1 MFIRLLKGNKV
12 KIREISEMSGISIAT
27 ISRMLKNPNSVKEST
42 RLKLANALESNGIEQ
57 FINLNYIKKIMLIIP
72 NLNNSFYLDLFNG
85 VVYTVQNKNIPFE
98 IYLSNESM
106 EEEIKIFSR
115 IKGDNGI
122 GVIWIPASGK
132 RDNLPYESDNSN
144 IVALVDRDL
153 NFDSIYIKGLS
164 DNFSAAKQAADL
176 LIEGG
181 SKNPIIITG
190 SPDLSNARERR
201 DGFLESIKNHFLD
214 DSVNRVYYG
223 NFSDIQ
229 SGYNIVKKLL
239 NDKVVFDSILAANQ
253 ILAIGIL
260 KAINESNLSIP
271 KDISIIVFDKL
282 TKMEVEGIQIS
293 EVVFPAFDIGA
304 NTAKVL
310 LEQKSSNSLKQIYNY
325 SARFYLRGSENK

>member
-1 MFIRLLKGNKV
+1 MKL
-12 KIREISEMSGISIAT
+12 REISEMSGISITT

-42 RLKLANALESNGIEQ
+42 RLKLANALESNGIEEYV
-57 FINLNYIKKIMLIIP
+57 NLDYIRKLILIIP

-85 VVYTVQNKNIPFE
+85 IIYTVQNKNVPFE
-98 IYLSNESM
+98 IYLSNESI

-115 IKGDNGI
+115 IKNDSGV
-122 GVIWIPASGK
+122 GVIWIPASEK
-132 RDNLPYESDNSN
+132 RDNLPYESDTEN
-144 IVALVDRDL
+144 IIAIVDRDL
-153 NFDSIYIKGLS
+153 NFDSIHIKGLS
-164 DNFSAAKQAADL
+164 DNFSAAKQATDL

-181 SKNPIIITG
+181 GKNPIIITG

-201 DGFLESIKNHFLD
+201 DGFLESIKNHFLED
-214 DSVNRVYYG
+214 NINRVYYG

-229 SGYNIVKKLL
+229 SGYNIVKNLL
-239 NDKVVFDSILAANQ
+239 KDKIAFDSILAANQ

-260 KAINESNLSIP
+260 KALNEANLSIP
-271 KDISIIVFDKL
+271 KDVSIIVFDKL
-282 TKMEVEGIQIS
+282 TKMEVEGLQIS

-325 SARFYLRGSENK
+325 SGRFYLRGSENKE

>member
-1 MFIRLLKGNKV
+1 MKL
-12 KIREISEMSGISIAT
+12 REISEMSGISITT

-42 RLKLANALESNGIEQ
+42 RLKLANALESNGIEEYV
-57 FINLNYIKKIMLIIP
+57 NLDYIRKLILIIP

-85 VVYTVQNKNIPFE
+85 IIYTAQNKNVPFE
-98 IYLSNESM
+98 IYLSNESI

-115 IKGDNGI
+115 IKNDSGV
-122 GVIWIPASGK
+122 GVIWIPASEK
-132 RDNLPYESDNSN
+132 RDNLPYESDTEN
-144 IVALVDRDL
+144 IIAIVDRDL
-153 NFDSIYIKGLS
+153 NFDSIHIKGLS
-164 DNFSAAKQAADL
+164 DNFSAAKQATDL

-181 SKNPIIITG
+181 GKNPIIITG

-214 DSVNRVYYG
+214 ENINRVYYG
-223 NFSDIQ
+223 DFSDIQ

-239 NDKVVFDSILAANQ
+239 EDKVVFDSILAANQ

-325 SARFYLRGSENK
+325 SGRFYLRGSENKE

>member
-1 MFIRLLKGNKV
+1 MKL
-12 KIREISEMSGISIAT
+12 REISEMSGISITT

-42 RLKLANALESNGIEQ
+42 RLKLANALESNGIEEYV
-57 FINLNYIKKIMLIIP
+57 NLDYIRKLILIIP

-85 VVYTVQNKNIPFE
+85 IIYTVQNKNVPFE
-98 IYLSNESM
+98 IYLSNESI

-115 IKGDNGI
+115 IKNDSGV
-122 GVIWIPASGK
+122 GVIWIPASEK
-132 RDNLPYESDNSN
+132 RDNLPYESDTEN
-144 IVALVDRDL
+144 IIAIVDRDL
-153 NFDSIYIKGLS
+153 NFDSIHIKGLS
-164 DNFSAAKQAADL
+164 DNFSAAKQATDL

-181 SKNPIIITG
+181 GKNPIIITG

-214 DSVNRVYYG
+214 ENINRVYYG
-223 NFSDIQ
+223 DFSDIQ

-239 NDKVVFDSILAANQ
+239 EDKVVFDSILAANQ

-325 SARFYLRGSENK
+325 SGRFYLRGSENKE

>member
-1 MFIRLLKGNKV
+1 M

-42 RLKLANALESNGIEQ
+42 RLKVAAALESNGIEKY
-57 FINLNYIKKIMLIIP
+57 INLNYIKKIMLIIP

-85 VVYTVQNKNIPFE
+85 VIHTVQSKDIPFE
-98 IYLSNESM
+98 IYLSNESL

-115 IKGDNGI
+115 IKNDNGV
-122 GVIWIPASGK
+122 GVIWIPASEK
-132 RDNLPYESDNSN
+132 RDSLPYENNGSN
-144 IVALVDRDL
+144 IVAIADRDL
-153 NFDSIYIKGLS
+153 NFDSIYIKSLS
-164 DNFSAAKQAADL
+164 DNFSAAKQATDL

-190 SPDLSNARERR
+190 SPDLSNAQERR
-201 DGFLESIKNHFLD
+201 DGFLTSIKNHSLD
-214 DSVNRVYYG
+214 DNVNRVYYG
-223 NFSDIQ
+223 NFNDIY
-229 SGYNIVKKLL
+229 SGYSIVKKLL
-239 NDKVVFDSILAANQ
+239 EDKVVFDSILAANQ

-260 KAINESNLSIP
+260 KAVNESNLSIP
-271 KDISIIVFDKL
+271 KDISLIVFDKL
-282 TKMEVEGIQIS
+282 TKMEVEGTQIS

-310 LEQKSSNSLKQIYNY
+310 LEQKSPTSLKQIYNY

>member
-1 MFIRLLKGNKV
+1 MKL
-12 KIREISEMSGISIAT
+12 REISEMSGISITT

-42 RLKLANALESNGIEQ
+42 RLKLANALESNGIEEYV
-57 FINLNYIKKIMLIIP
+57 NLDYIRKLILIIP

-85 VVYTVQNKNIPFE
+85 IIYTVQNKNVPFE

-115 IKGDNGI
+115 IKNDSGV
-122 GVIWIPASGK
+122 GVIWIPASEK
-132 RDNLPYESDNSN
+132 RDNLPYESDTEN
-144 IVALVDRDL
+144 IIAIVDRDL
-153 NFDSIYIKGLS
+153 NFDSIHIKGLS
-164 DNFSAAKQAADL
+164 DNFSAAKQATDL

-181 SKNPIIITG
+181 GKNPIIITG

-201 DGFLESIKNHFLD
+201 DGFLESIKNHFLED
-214 DSVNRVYYG
+214 NINRVYYG

-229 SGYNIVKKLL
+229 SGYNIVKNLL
-239 NDKVVFDSILAANQ
+239 KDKITFDSILAANQ

-260 KAINESNLSIP
+260 KALNEANLSIP
-271 KDISIIVFDKL
+271 KDVSIIVFDKL

-304 NTAKVL
+304 NTSKVL
-310 LEQKSSNSLKQIYNY
+310 LEQKSPASLKQIYNY
-325 SARFYLRGSENK
+325 SGRFYLRGSENKE

>member
-1 MFIRLLKGNKV
+1 M
-12 KIREISEMSGISIAT
+12 KIREISEISGISIAT

-42 RLKLANALESNGIEQ
+42 RLKLATALESNGIEQ

-85 VVYTVQNKNIPFE
+85 VIYTVQNKNIPFE

-115 IKGDNGI
+115 IKDDNGI

-132 RDNLPYESDNSN
+132 RDSLPYESDTEN
-144 IVALVDRDL
+144 IIAIVDRDL
-153 NFDSIYIKGLS
+153 NFDFIHIKGLS
-164 DNFSAAKQAADL
+164 DNFSAAKQATDL

-181 SKNPIIITG
+181 GKNPIIITG

-201 DGFLESIKNHFLD
+201 DGFLESIKNHFLED
-214 DSVNRVYYG
+214 NINRVYYG
-223 NFSDIQ
+223 DFSDIQ
-229 SGYNIVKKLL
+229 SGYNIVKNLL
-239 NDKVVFDSILAANQ
+239 KDKIAFDSILAANQ

-260 KAINESNLSIP
+260 KALNEANLSIP
-271 KDISIIVFDKL
+271 KDVSIIVFDKL
-282 TKMEVEGIQIS
+282 TKMEVEGLQIS

-304 NTAKVL
+304 NTSKVL
-310 LEQKSSNSLKQIYNY
+310 LEQKSPASLKQIYNY
-325 SARFYLRGSENK
+325 SGRFYLRGSESKE

>member
-1 MFIRLLKGNKV
+1 M

-27 ISRMLKNPNSVKEST
+27 ISRMLKNPHSVKEST
-42 RLKLANALESNGIEQ
+42 RLKLATALESNGIEQ

-85 VVYTVQNKNIPFE
+85 VIYTVQNKNVPFE

-115 IKGDNGI
+115 IKDDNGI

-132 RDNLPYESDNSN
+132 RDSLPYENDNSN
-144 IVALVDRDL
+144 IIALVDRDL
-153 NFDSIYIKGLS
+153 NFDSISIKCLS

-181 SKNPIIITG
+181 SKKPIIITG

-214 DSVNRVYYG
+214 ENINRVYYG
-223 NFSDIQ
+223 DFSDIQ

-239 NDKVVFDSILAANQ
+239 KDKVDFDSILAANQ

-310 LEQKSSNSLKQIYNY
+310 LEQKSPNDLKQIYNY

>member
-1 MFIRLLKGNKV
+1 M

-27 ISRMLKNPNSVKEST
+27 ISRMLKNPHSVKEST
-42 RLKLANALESNGIEQ
+42 RLKLATALESNGIEQ

-85 VVYTVQNKNIPFE
+85 VIYTVQNKNVPFE
-98 IYLSNESM
+98 IYLSNELM

-115 IKGDNGI
+115 IKDDNGI

-132 RDNLPYESDNSN
+132 RDSLPYENDNSN
-144 IVALVDRDL
+144 IIALVDRDL
-153 NFDSIYIKGLS
+153 NFDSISIKGLS

-214 DSVNRVYYG
+214 ENINRVYYG
-223 NFSDIQ
+223 DFSDIQ

-239 NDKVVFDSILAANQ
+239 KDKVDFDSILAANQ

-282 TKMEVEGIQIS
+282 TKMEMEGIQIS

-310 LEQKSSNSLKQIYNY
+310 LEQKSPTALKQIYNY